1 MRGSGT
7 SPACDQGA
15 LRREAAPAE
24 EKTGDRDR
32 ERDRER
38 DRDKC
43 AGEIGERERERAR
56 QSERAGTRGGRTLK
70 EESENDLSA

>member
-43 AGEIGERERERAR
+43 AGEIGERE
-56 QSERAGTRGGRTLK
+56 SERAGTRGGRTLN